1 MFNDIDTP
9 CICKKHHPV
18 FYNILKCLQ
27 ILRRFYV
34 KRERI
39 LNFRPVVSKTLITK
53 TNLINSWGI
62 RETPIRK
69 IPTGKIPTH
78 QTPPWKIPTRN
89 IPTQKIPTWNI
100 TTHAFKYFH
109 PSFYIFCFFS
119 YLSKPFIRI
128 TTAKGVT
135 TVEGIETMFC
145 LLSFLITFTKQP
157 INLDWKFKNDWTK
170 RLQKVPRKI
179 NVSLSL
185 AK

>member
-109 PSFYIFCFFS
+109 PSFYIFCFFHICQNLS
-119 YLSKPFIRI
+119 FESRLPKVPLLSKLSKQCF
-128 TTAKGVT
+128 V
-135 TVEGIETMFC
+135 FC
-145 LLSFLITFTKQP
+145 HFWLLSQNNQSIWIENSKMTGLKGCKKYQE
-157 INLDWKFKNDWTK
+157 K
-170 RLQKVPRKI
+170 
-179 NVSLSL
+179 
-185 AK
+185 

>member
-78 QTPPWKIPTRN
+78 QTPPGKFPPGIFPPRKFPPEILPPMLLN
-89 IPTQKIPTWNI
+89 ISTPVFT
-100 TTHAFKYFH
+100 FFVFFH
-109 PSFYIFCFFS
+109 ICQNLSFES
-119 YLSKPFIRI
+119 RLPKVSLLSKLSKQCF
-128 TTAKGVT
+128 V
-135 TVEGIETMFC
+135 FC
-145 LLSFLITFTKQP
+145 HF
-157 INLDWKFKNDWTK
+157 
-170 RLQKVPRKI
+170 
-179 NVSLSL
+179 
-185 AK
+185 